1 MSLSHEKKGW
11 SMKRKISNL
20 IKKSLVLT
28 MALSQILI
36 CTNTISTSAAQ
47 TSTSNES
54 KVVLNQEN
62 ISTFIND
69 YFTTNMEKYKVPGAA
84 VSVVKDSKEIF
95 KAGYGFSNL
104 ETSEP
109 VIPDSTTFPAGSVSK
124 LFTASAIMK
133 LYQEGKID
141 LNENIQTYLD
151 DIRIQNPFNEPVTCN
166 NLLTHSSGLDESS
179 ELNGS
184 TLDENEIKSQQYY
197 FDIHIPKVIVEP
209 NTLCRYSNMGYN
221 LLGYVIEKVSGMS
234 YEDYIKSNILSPL
247 NMDNSSVRMNNSSM
261 ATGYAYDNGKFLSS
275 SLAYQY
281 TSGSSGIISTV
292 TDMENFMIMHLNN
305 GEYNNNSVLNE
316 NTEKLMQARHFG
328 NNDIFAGMGY
338 GFIRSD
344 TNGVEILKHEGALP
358 GGYTTTML
366 LIPGQNFGIY
376 VATNSVCGMV
386 FDFEDAFLNYFY
398 GNTEA
403 ATPNSSNGEIN
414 CDTYTGTYRSYDGL
428 SEKNIMKIGILFDE
442 TVDLNICKTSK
453 NTLQLSEYSQSQN
466 KEESALFY
474 YSNNVFS
481 RQDGKGYITLKDNSH
496 GRVQYAFND
505 ISHKTFEKIGI
516 FENRNVLIATIIIIT
531 LLFIISIFIIIIK
544 AIRHK
549 LYKNRRLYA
558 FIVLCQSFFVIGS
571 VGAILITIFMINAYD
586 YSGIG
591 ILRMFL
597 TMIILAIFFMICCV
611 IYTIGCIIKKNFS
624 KIECLIVVVL
634 ILSQITFTIVLN
646 YFNMIGYNIY

>member
-1 MSLSHEKKGW
+1 
-11 SMKRKISNL
+11 MKRRIRKL

-28 MALSQILI
+28 MALGQILI
-36 CTNTISTSAAQ
+36 CTNTVSTSAAQ
-47 TSTSNES
+47 TSTDTKS

-62 ISTFIND
+62 VSTFINE
-69 YFTTNMEKYKVPGAA
+69 YFTANMEKYNVPGAA
-84 VSVVKDSKEIF
+84 VSVVKDSEEIF

-151 DIRIQNPFNEPVTCN
+151 TIKIQNPFNEPITCN

-184 TLDENEIKSQQYY
+184 TLDENGIESQQYY

-247 NMDNSSVRMNNSSM
+247 NMNNSSVRMNNSSM
-261 ATGYAYDNGKFLSS
+261 ATGYAYDNKKFLSN

-292 TDMENFMIMHLNN
+292 TDMEKFMIMHLNN
-305 GEYNNNSVLNE
+305 GEYNSNSVLNE
-316 NTEKLMQARHFG
+316 NTEELMQTRHFG
-328 NNDIFAGMGY
+328 NNDVFAGMGY

-344 TNGVEILKHEGALP
+344 SNGVEILKHEGALP
-358 GGYTTTML
+358 GYTTTML
-366 LIPGQNFGIY
+366 LIPGQKIGIY
-376 VATNSVCGMV
+376 VATNSLSGIV

-398 GNTEA
+398 GCNEA
-403 ATPNSSNGEIN
+403 AAPDNSNKEID
-414 CDTYTGTYRSYDGL
+414 CDNYTGTYRSYDGL

-453 NTLQLSEYSQSQN
+453 NTLQLSEYSQSRN

-481 RQDGKGYITLKDNSH
+481 RQDGKGYITLKDNSN

-505 ISHKTFEKIGI
+505 ISHKTFEKIGV
-516 FENRNVLIATIIIIT
+516 FENRNVLISTIIIII

-544 AIRHK
+544 AIRNK
-549 LYKNRRLYA
+549 LYRNRRLYA

-611 IYTIGCIIKKNFS
+611 IYTIGCIIKKKFN
-624 KIECLIVVVL
+624 KIECLIIVVL
-634 ILSQITFTIVLN
+634 ILSQIIFTIVLN